1 MKQKNTPPFLAELY
15 DVLDQERQ
23 ALIAGELDRIAGFVQ
38 RKEVLFEALK
48 AADTAALPDLKTL
61 QARTNRNQ
69 ALFDASLAGIRSVSN
84 RLAALRQV
92 GSSLDVY
99 NASGVRQTVSLS
111 DGGSLEKRA

>member
-1 MKQKNTPPFLAELY
+1 MNERNTPRLLDELY
-15 DVLDQERQ
+15 EILDQERQ
-23 ALIAGELDRIAGFVQ
+23 ALIAGDLDRIAGFAQ
-38 RKEVLFEALK
+38 RKEALFEALK
-48 AADTAALPDLKTL
+48 AADLPAPPDLEAL
-61 QARTNRNQ
+61 QAKATRNQ

-99 NASGVRQTVSLS
+99 NASGARQTVSLR